1 MAKFN
6 EYTQKATPEDAD
18 TLMIYDTA
26 AKANKLSPFSGIW
39 NWIVEKL
46 TNAVI
51 SNLQTSNKSVIG
63 ALNELNSNR
72 FFVTEQTI
80 SGIKVTKGSAVEKKF
95 EFPAKTGYT
104 RHYILSSITGDGS
117 NTAVINAHFSIVSV
131 YAPMVDS
138 EVSVKVMCIYAKD

>member
-1 MAKFN
+1 MGKFN
-6 EYTQKATPEDAD
+6 EYSQKATPADND
-18 TLMIYDTA
+18 TLMIYDATS
-26 AKANKLSPFSGIW
+26 KANKLSPFSGIW
-39 NWIVEKL
+39 NWIVGKL

-51 SNLQTSNKSVIG
+51 SNLQTSNKTVVG

-104 RHYILSSITGDGS
+104 RHYILSSITGAGS

>member
-1 MAKFN
+1 M
-6 EYTQKATPEDAD
+6 
-18 TLMIYDTA
+18 
-26 AKANKLSPFSGIW
+26 GR
-39 NWIVEKL
+39 
-46 TNAVI
+46 
-51 SNLQTSNKSVIG
+51 
-63 ALNELNSNR
+63 LNSNR

>member
-1 MAKFN
+1 M
-6 EYTQKATPEDAD
+6 
-18 TLMIYDTA
+18 
-26 AKANKLSPFSGIW
+26 
-39 NWIVEKL
+39 
-46 TNAVI
+46 
-51 SNLQTSNKSVIG
+51 
-63 ALNELNSNR
+63 
-72 FFVTEQTI
+72 TEQTI

-138 EVSVKVMCIYAKD
+138 EVSVKVMCIYAKDWFCIHIK